1 MLILEAMPSLNIIFW
16 RVVRSAE
23 INFPY
28 FMVFYVS
35 FAPFHLPCY
44 INCIYILHYNIKDGL
59 EQDRFGFE
67 GSFWE
72 FA

>member
-1 MLILEAMPSLNIIFW
+1 MLILEATPSLNIIFW

-23 INFPY
+23 MNFPY
-28 FMVFYVS
+28 FTLVLRFFICVVTEIAYR
-35 FAPFHLPCY
+35 Y
-44 INCIYILHYNIKDGL
+44 LHYNIKDGL